1 MSVVCNS
8 DKKIRHNKIL
18 EKHEFME
25 EIKMETTHPSMLDL
39 LLETHIGLERQGPG
53 SIEVIE
59 QALEFLKPLDQFSR
73 IADLGCGTGTQTL
86 LLAKY
91 LSGNITGLD
100 IFPKFIDKLKE
111 NAKSGNLASR
121 ITGITGSMEN
131 LPFQKNSLDLI
142 WSEGAIDN
150 IGFEKGLLHWHDF
163 LKKGGFV
170 AVTCPSWLTK
180 EQPTAV
186 EKFWT
191 DAGSRLDFISD
202 NIETMQKCG
211 YQFIASFVL
220 PEQCWTENYFIPREK
235 AINNLLEKYAGNKTM
250 IEYAAQNRYETEL
263 YSKYSQYYGYVFYIG
278 RAI

>member
-1 MSVVCNS
+1 
-8 DKKIRHNKIL
+8 
-18 EKHEFME
+18 
-25 EIKMETTHPSMLDL
+25 METTHPSMLDL

-53 SIEVIE
+53 SVEAIE
-59 QALEFLKPLDQFSR
+59 QALEFLKPLNQFSK

-100 IFPKFIDKLKE
+100 IFSNFIDKLNE
-111 NAKSGNLASR
+111 NAKNRNLASR
-121 ITGITGSMEN
+121 VTGITGSMEN

-150 IGFEKGLLHWHDF
+150 IGFEKGLSYWHGF
-163 LKKGGFV
+163 LKKEGFI
-170 AVTCPSWLTK
+170 AVTCPSWLTV
-180 EQPTAV
+180 V
-186 EKFWT
+186 EEFWS
-191 DAGSRLDFISD
+191 DAGSRLDSISD

-211 YQFIASFVL
+211 YQFIASFAL

-235 AINNLLEKYAGNKTM
+235 VINKLLDKYVGNETM
-250 IEYAAQNRYETEL
+250 IEYAEQNRHETEL

-278 RAI
+278 RVI